1 MSEQRYRTVAYVRV
15 STTDQTTSLDSQIR
29 HFNEVM
35 DTTPH
40 LVNLNSIK
48 NQPFINKKCFR

>member
-1 MSEQRYRTVAYVRV
+1 MSEQRYRTAAYVRV
-15 STTDQTTSLDSQIR
+15 STEDQTVSLESQIR

-40 LVNLNSIK
+40 I
-48 NQPFINKKCFR
+48 

>member
-35 DTTPH
+35 DTTPQADR
-40 LVNLNSIK
+40 V
-48 NQPFINKKCFR
+48 QFRGISSVG